1 MSTEDRTKGRI
12 ENLFSQFGRRLDD
25 LADRVK
31 SGEIQEDLEERMD
44 ELRDSAGQLE
54 EDFRSWKDKNQ
65 DRWKEA
71 EDTLE
76 KTTNTIKNGVMDI
89 IDRIKKD
96 ASSGK

>member
-76 KTTNTIKNGVMDI
+76 KTANTIKNGVMDI